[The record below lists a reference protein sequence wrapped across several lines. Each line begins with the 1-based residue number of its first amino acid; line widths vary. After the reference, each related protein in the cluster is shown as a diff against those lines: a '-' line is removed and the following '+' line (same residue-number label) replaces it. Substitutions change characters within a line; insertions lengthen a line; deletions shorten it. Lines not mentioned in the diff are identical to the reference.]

1 MTLKKF
7 GATPDGEAVWLAELK
22 DGGISVEVI
31 SYGATVHKLL
41 APDRDGKYEDVIL
54 GKDNIKGYLDA
65 GTPAASVIGRVANRI
80 SKHSFSLN
88 GKRYNLV
95 ANEKKNTL
103 HSASGNYAR
112 KNFSVI
118 DATDKLVRMALRD
131 CGEGGFP
138 GEATIEVCYSLPGD
152 GTLLM
157 EYAVIPT
164 MDTPVN
170 LTNHIYFNLAGQ
182 GSGAVYGHTLS
193 INADYFTP
201 SDSRNIP
208 TGEIFSVKKTPYDLR
223 KPRNLGEA
231 LDELEKSG
239 GIHNGFDINY
249 VLKGDGWRKIAEA
262 AEEGSGRVMEVF
274 TDLPGVQLYAGN
286 HIREGIAG
294 KDGAKYRAHSGF
306 CLETQ
311 FFPDSI
317 HNPHFPGGIAFANE
331 LFTTAT
337 SYRFSAR

>member
-1 MTLKKF
+1 MP
-7 GATPDGEAVWLAELK
+7 GGEPVWIAELK
-22 DGGISVEVI
+22 AGGVAAEII
-31 SYGATVHKLL
+31 SYGATVHKLSAPGRGGKL
-41 APDRDGKYEDVIL
+41 ADVVLGRDALE
-54 GKDNIKGYLDA
+54 GYLNP

-80 SKHSFSLN
+80 SGHSFSLN
-88 GKRYNLV
+88 GKRHVLD

-103 HSASGNYAR
+103 HGGRGNYAH
-112 KNFSVI
+112 KNFAVT
-118 DATDKLVRMALRD
+118 DATGELVRMVLRD
-131 CGEGGFP
+131 RGEGGFP
-138 GEATIEVCYSLPGD
+138 GEITVEVCYSLLED

-157 EYAVIPT
+157 EYTAIPT
-164 MDTPVN
+164 VDTPIN

-182 GSGAVYGHTLS
+182 GSGPIYGQELS
-193 INADYFTP
+193 INANYYTP

-208 TGEIFSVKKTPYDLR
+208 TGEVFSVKKTPYDLR

-231 LDELEKSG
+231 IRALEKAG
-239 GIHNGFDINY
+239 GIHNGFDINF

-262 AEEGSGRVMEVF
+262 SDAGSGRAMEVY
-274 TDLPGVQLYAGN
+274 TDLPGVQLYVGN
-286 HIREGIAG
+286 HIKEGIAG
-294 KDGAKYRAHSGF
+294 KNGAAYGPHSGF

-337 SYRFSAR
+337 AYKFSTK